1 MNKQELYD
9 KHLELISKGN
19 KEETEKWILS
29 LSDKEFNILTTQ
41 PFIIQAKI
49 HYKKLREKIKNKL

>member
-29 LSDKEFNILTTQ
+29 LSDKDFNILTTQ

-49 HYKKLREKIKNKL
+49 HYKKLREKNKK